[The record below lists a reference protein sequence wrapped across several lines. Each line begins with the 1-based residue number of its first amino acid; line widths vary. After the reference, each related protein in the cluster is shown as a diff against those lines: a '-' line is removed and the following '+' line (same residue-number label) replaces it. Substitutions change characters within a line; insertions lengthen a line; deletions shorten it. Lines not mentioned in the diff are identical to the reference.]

1 MLIRSGPRALVAAI
15 FACALVSCGGE
26 DAAPQGPRGDR
37 PIPVTTAVVRPSE
50 WVDELQA
57 LGTVKAH
64 ESVTLTSKVSEV
76 VADVHFESGDRVRA
90 GAPIITLRGD
100 AQRAALAEAQAAYV
114 EAEQLF
120 KRQSELIAQQL
131 IARSQL
137 DTQRAA
143 RDSALARVQQV
154 RADIGDRAVRA
165 PFSGVLGLRQVSPGS
180 LITPTTAIATLDDI
194 SRVYVDFQVPEASL
208 ASVRNGSRVSGTAAA
223 YPGQT
228 FAGEVSAVDARID
241 PATRAVSVRAD
252 FANGEG
258 LLRPGML
265 MDVRLFQPPRQAIA
279 VPEIAVVQVGRDSF
293 VYRVKEDGS
302 VEQAGIQTGARR
314 EGRVEITKGLA
325 GGETIVIDGTG
336 KLRAGVK
343 VVNTEPGAVPAAPR
357 EPPAGAD
364 KTVAPAAPATGS

>member
-1 MLIRSGPRALVAAI
+1 MSIRSGSRALAAAI
-15 FACALVSCGGE
+15 FACALASCGGK
-26 DAAPQGPRGDR
+26 DPAPQGPRGDR
-37 PIPVTTAVVRPSE
+37 PIPVTTAVVRTSE

-57 LGTVKAH
+57 LGTVKAR

-76 VADVHFESGDRVRA
+76 VANVHFESGDQVRA

-100 AQRAALAEAQAAYV
+100 AQRAALAEAQAAYA

-120 KRQSELIAQQL
+120 ERQSELIEQQL

-165 PFSGVLGLRQVSPGS
+165 PFGGVLGLRQVSPGS

-208 ASVRNGSRVSGTAAA
+208 ASVRNGSRVGGTTAA
-223 YPGQT
+223 YRDRT

-252 FANGEG
+252 FPNAER

-265 MDVRLFQPPRQAIA
+265 MGVRLFQPPRQAIA

-293 VYRVKEDGS
+293 VYRVKEDG
-302 VEQAGIQTGARR
+302 
-314 EGRVEITKGLA
+314 
-325 GGETIVIDGTG
+325 
-336 KLRAGVK
+336 
-343 VVNTEPGAVPAAPR
+343 
-357 EPPAGAD
+357 
-364 KTVAPAAPATGS
+364 